1 LAALLLRIRSLKQ
14 VKYLDS
20 LRFDTAFSTK
30 DDFLRLSDLE
40 EDTEDVEL
48 FNFFFRREQKSGDM
62 KVLFELKSSSSLDMT
77 IGNFWIAIH

>member
-20 LRFDTAFSTK
+20 LRFDTAFLIK

-62 KVLFELKSSSSLDMT
+62 KVPPLLFGVEV
-77 IGNFWIAIH
+77 